1 MKNVI
6 VKQEGNSL
14 TITCDLTA
22 NHGLSKSGKTQII
35 ASTEGNQT
43 VAEVNGEKVFLGL
56 NLYKYAEPK
65 R

>member
-1 MKNVI
+1 MKNVT
-6 VKQEGNSL
+6 VKQDGNIL

-22 NHGLSKSGKTQII
+22 DHGLSKSGKTRII

-43 VAEVNGEKVFLGL
+43 VAEVSGERIVLGL

>member
-35 ASTEGNQT
+35 ATTEGNQT
-43 VAEVNGEKVFLGL
+43 VAEVNGEKVVLGL

>member
-22 NHGLSKSGKTQII
+22 DHGLSKSGKTRII

-43 VAEVNGEKVFLGL
+43 VAEMNGEKVVLGL